1 MAVWNK
7 NGYCKKLF
15 ANFLDSL
22 KNVNNL
28 EIGLRCFGHQYNIL
42 PNRNCQ
48 DTKLEVAIGK
58 PSVCVPL
65 MKNTINR
72 IVPKGTTPIAY
83 TLEKCGDDFPTD
95 GKTTRNIIILIT
107 DGIEE
112 CGGDPCAVS
121 LALQSKGIVL
131 KPFVLGIGTVDY
143 SSLNCIGKVYNVA
156 EEATFNN
163 ILNIVVSQ
171 AMNSTTAQ
179 VNLLDISGKPAE
191 TDVTMTF
198 YDQQNGVIRYNY
210 MHTMNNRGIPD
221 TIVLDPLS
229 TYKLVL
235 HTIPQV
241 VKENI
246 TIIPGKHNIIAVDA
260 PQGYLN
266 LQVSGINN
274 YQRLQCIVRK
284 KILWKL

>member
-1 MAVWNK
+1 MHPLACMEH
-7 NGYCKKLF
+7 GSLEKLF

-107 DGIEE
+107 DGI
-112 CGGDPCAVS
+112 
-121 LALQSKGIVL
+121 
-131 KPFVLGIGTVDY
+131 
-143 SSLNCIGKVYNVA
+143 
-156 EEATFNN
+156 
-163 ILNIVVSQ
+163 
-171 AMNSTTAQ
+171 
-179 VNLLDISGKPAE
+179 
-191 TDVTMTF
+191 
-198 YDQQNGVIRYNY
+198 
-210 MHTMNNRGIPD
+210 
-221 TIVLDPLS
+221 
-229 TYKLVL
+229 
-235 HTIPQV
+235 
-241 VKENI
+241 
-246 TIIPGKHNIIAVDA
+246 
-260 PQGYLN
+260 
-266 LQVSGINN
+266 
-274 YQRLQCIVRK
+274 
-284 KILWKL
+284 